1 MHPYRNRPSGRAG
14 AAFCLCL
21 LAVLVARPPAF
32 AGASRSA
39 LSRQAA
45 LILDGSLAFW
55 WHPAGPS
62 MAAFPQPL
70 PALRLRAGQEGG
82 WSLQALLTGRGAAAD
97 LASGDR
103 DWPGGRLELTAMLDP
118 ATQVTLSASRG
129 LNYGSLP
136 GPMTLADGR
145 VSARDGW
152 ALQGS
157 LRRDDLRVDLLALDG
172 LPVWRPHNRP
182 VFGRGLV
189 VGVQV
194 ELPGGRGRFRTGV
207 AGVQLGWVGAGPQWL
222 TFKTLPD
229 VSVQR
234 HIQGVSAYLT
244 APTPWGEWQA
254 AASTVAW
261 WESDGPLASAGADAA
276 GLVRV
281 RVDDPLPMEIRWSG
295 SGPRF
300 AWPLS
305 RPLSRNRR
313 VWGLAVGPLGDRLHL
328 KAQGQ
333 ITQDAAGAWVASGL
347 QLDLDLRPQA
357 AVERVEM
364 SVQRRLAASGSER
377 QEVRIGIRSGR
388 ERAAVVLAA
397 DSGPVWELQTGRW
410 PSPELTVGLRMA
422 PREGS
427 GRLQVGWQP
436 ARRTGTGG
444 TPLSARLV
452 YQWRSA
458 GAVPEVRAEWSWRA
472 APAVEVGALIATVT
486 GASAG
491 SGAVR
496 AGLLVRYG
504 TLRP

>member
-1 MHPYRNRPSGRAG
+1 MDPYRNRPSRRAG

-21 LAVLVARPPAF
+21 LAVLVARPPALV
-32 AGASRSA
+32 GASGSA
-39 LSRQAA
+39 LSREAA
-45 LILDGSLAFW
+45 LALDGSLAFW
-55 WHPAGPS
+55 WHPPGRS
-62 MAAFPQPL
+62 IAAFPQPL
-70 PALRLRAGQEGG
+70 PALRVRASQEGS
-82 WSLQALLTGRGAAAD
+82 WSLQALLAGRGAAAD
-97 LASGDR
+97 LGSGDR
-103 DWPGGRLELTAMLDP
+103 DWPGGRLELSARLGA
-118 ATQVTLSASRG
+118 ATQVGLSASRG
-129 LNYGSLP
+129 VNYGRLP

-157 LRRDDLRVDLLALDG
+157 LRRDDVQVHLLALGG
-172 LPVWRPHNRP
+172 LPVWRPHNRS
-182 VFGRGLV
+182 VLGRAMV

-194 ELPGGRGRFRTGV
+194 ELPGGRRRSRTGM

-234 HIQGVSAYLT
+234 HIQAVSAYLT
-244 APTPWGEWQA
+244 APTPWGEWNA
-254 AASTVAW
+254 AASQVAW

-281 RVDDPLPMEIRWSG
+281 RVDDPLPMEIGWSA

-305 RPLSRNRR
+305 RPLSRNRQ
-313 VWGLAVGPLGDRLHL
+313 VWELVVGPLGDRLRL

-333 ITQDAAGAWVASGL
+333 VTQDAAGVWVASGL
-347 QLDLDLRPQA
+347 QLDLDLRPPA
-357 AVERVEM
+357 GVERVEM
-364 SVQRRLAASGSER
+364 SARRHLAASGREK
-377 QEVRIGIRSGR
+377 QEVRVGVRSGR
-388 ERAAVVLAA
+388 ELATVVLAT
-397 DSGPVWELQTGRW
+397 DSGPVWELVTGRW

-427 GRLQVGWQP
+427 GRLVVGWQP
-436 ARRTGTGG
+436 MRRAGTGG

-452 YQWRSA
+452 YRWHPA

-472 APAVEVGALIATVT
+472 APAVEVGALITTATD
-486 GASAG
+486 ASAG
-491 SGAVR
+491 PAAVR
-496 AGLLVRYG
+496 AGVLVRYG
-504 TLRP
+504 ALRP